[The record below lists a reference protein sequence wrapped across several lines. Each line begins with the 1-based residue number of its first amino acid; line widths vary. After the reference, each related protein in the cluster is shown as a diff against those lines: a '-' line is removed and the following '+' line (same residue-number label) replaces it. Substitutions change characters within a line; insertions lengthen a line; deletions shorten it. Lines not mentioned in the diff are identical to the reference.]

1 MGNFAAYLLR
11 TEHLLLMLAVSVTVS
26 MAPRLVPAL
35 ADNPYWVRLLP
46 VLPIAACSAAVW
58 LPGLV
63 SGTVAERVLL
73 GVVLGALCGHAYK
86 MVTQTIFGNDR
97 RISDHPR
104 PRL

>member
-1 MGNFAAYLLR
+1 MGEFAAYLFR
-11 TEHLLLMLAVSVTVS
+11 TEHMLLMLAVSVTLS
-26 MAPRLVPAL
+26 MAPRLLPGL

-46 VLPIAACSAAVW
+46 IIPIGACSVAVW

-63 SGTVAERVLL
+63 EGAVTERVLL

-97 RISDHPR
+97 RIRDHPR